1 MGGAEIIKR
10 VVNELRDENET
21 YREIVIRT
29 IEQIITQLGAA
40 DIDKKLEDSLMEG
53 LLYCFQE

>member
-40 DIDKKLEDSLMEG
+40 DINKKLEDSLMEG